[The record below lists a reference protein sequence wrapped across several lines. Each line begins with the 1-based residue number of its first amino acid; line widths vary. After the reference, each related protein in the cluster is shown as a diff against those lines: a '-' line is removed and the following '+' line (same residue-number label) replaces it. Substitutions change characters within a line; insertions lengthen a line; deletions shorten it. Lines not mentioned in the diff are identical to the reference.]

1 MPTKTIPPALIAE
14 DRTQT
19 IHRITGPNGS
29 ESVWRYSLL
38 PGSDTYEENPQWREQ
53 IARGEN
59 ATTSRNATRYK
70 VLVWQP
76 AKAVIVRGDWTQ
88 KCSTSVIMGSLSSV
102 SHDLNAID
110 TIAIKKA
117 LKGVTTF
124 DGGTFLGEIRE
135 TLGLIQGRSQSLLS
149 QVIGLHKKQSHARQ
163 RLWRD
168 PNRLSKRLSQN
179 WLEAVFG
186 WAPLIQD
193 INDLYAVLQ
202 KKFSEST
209 RIAVRASAKSD
220 KMDSVQ
226 GTHYGVNFE
235 KVKLTQSVLARVR
248 ISYTGEVEPI
258 IQTNADLASQLG
270 LFPDTVFLTAWE
282 LLPYSFLIDYFSNIG
297 DLLELQVLINRVK
310 LVWLSK
316 SIKYEELNLNMLEHV
331 PHQPGDLITN
341 KQIGQALIKKEKIV
355 RSKPASFQLPTLE
368 FSADVSLKQVL
379 NIAALTRLRL
389 DDLRWKPGVF

>member
-1 MPTKTIPPALIAE
+1 MPTKNTPPALIAE
-14 DRTQT
+14 DRSQM
-19 IHRITGPNGS
+19 IHCITGPNGP
-29 ESVWRYSLL
+29 ESAWRFSLL
-38 PGSDTYEENPQWREQ
+38 QGSDTYEENPQWREQ

-59 ATTSRNATRYK
+59 ATTGRNATRYK

-76 AKAVIVRGDWTQ
+76 AKASIVRGEWTQ
-88 KCSTSVIMGSLSSV
+88 KSSLSAVMGSLMSE

-117 LKGVTTF
+117 LKEVSTF

-135 TLGLIQGRSQSLLS
+135 TLGLIQGRSQSLLN
-149 QVIGLHKKQSHARQ
+149 QVIGFHKKQSRARQ
-163 RLWRD
+163 HLWRD
-168 PNRLSKRLSQN
+168 PRRLSKRLSQN

-193 INDLYAVLQ
+193 VNDLYAVLQ

-220 KMDSVQ
+220 KMGSAQSV
-226 GTHYGVNFE
+226 HYGINFE
-235 KVKLTQSVLARVR
+235 KTKLTQSVLSRVR

-258 IQTNADLASQLG
+258 VQTNADLASQLG
-270 LFPDTVFLTAWE
+270 LFPDTVVLTAWQ

-316 SIKYEELNLNMLEHV
+316 CIKYEDLNLNILEHV
-331 PHQPGDLITN
+331 PFVPSDLITK
-341 KQIGQALIKKEKIV
+341 KQIGQALIKKESVV
-355 RSKPASFQLPTLE
+355 RSKLASFPLPTLE

-389 DDLRWKPGVF
+389 DDLKWKPGVV